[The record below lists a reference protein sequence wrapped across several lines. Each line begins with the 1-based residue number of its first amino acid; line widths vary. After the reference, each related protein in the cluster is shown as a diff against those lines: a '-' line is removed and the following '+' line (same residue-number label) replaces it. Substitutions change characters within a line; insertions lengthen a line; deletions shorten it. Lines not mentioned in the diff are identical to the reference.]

1 MLSVERG
8 VGDGVSVREVM
19 NAMIIAVMH
28 LFPSRTV
35 ALSLLGFDV
44 HWYGLLY
51 LVAFLVAYVL
61 LPRLQHYRNLELSR
75 DAWGD
80 ILSWGIIGVL
90 LGGRFG
96 YMLFYDLGYFLM
108 HPLDVFAVWKGG
120 MSSHGGFLGVILS
133 MVYSC
138 RKHKISLLAL
148 GDIVVVPVAIGLALG
163 RVGNFIN
170 QELYGIPTTLPWGI
184 AIPGIEE
191 LRHPTQLYA
200 VVKDL
205 FIALACYLHLRLPLR
220 PKGQTAGIFLVLYG
234 VLRFALEFLREPTHT
249 ALLLGPL
256 ILTRGQVYS
265 VPIVVGGIAVL
276 IFAQI
281 KKRI

>member
-1 MLSVERG
+1 MPSF
-8 VGDGVSVREVM
+8 
-19 NAMIIAVMH
+19 
-28 LFPSRTV
+28 FPSRAV
-35 ALSLLGFDV
+35 ALSLFGFDV

-51 LVAFLVAYVL
+51 LAAFLVVYVL
-61 LPRLQHYRNLELSR
+61 LPKLQHFRNIELSR
-75 DAWGD
+75 DAWSD
-80 ILSWGIIGVL
+80 ILSWGILGVL
-90 LGGRFG
+90 LGGRLG
-96 YMLFYDLGYFLM
+96 YVLFYDPAYFLA
-108 HPLDVFAVWKGG
+108 HPLEVFAVWHGG

-184 AIPGIEE
+184 AIPGIDE

-205 FIALACYLHLRLPLR
+205 FIALVCYLHVRLPAQ

-249 ALLLGPL
+249 ALILGPV

-265 VPIVVGGIAVL
+265 VPIVVGGVITILLASRFRSCS
-276 IFAQI
+276 IDI
-281 KKRI
+281 KT